1 MKKISYYTLS
11 ALFVGSIALSMVSCA
26 DDDLGNSLSDGDKEA
41 IVQFEITDAQ
51 EEALSKYNAS
61 TRGAITA
68 GLSDK
73 DLEGKKL

>member
-51 EEALSKYNAS
+51 EEALS
-61 TRGAITA
+61 
-68 GLSDK
+68 
-73 DLEGKKL
+73 

>member
-51 EEALSKYNAS
+51 EEALSKYNDQLVVPLLPDYPIR
-61 TRGAITA
+61 T
-68 GLSDK
+68 LK
-73 DLEGKKL
+73 VKN

>member
-61 TRGAITA
+61 TRGAESTGKCKITK
-68 GLSDK
+68 GV
-73 DLEGKKL
+73 